1 MYQSGEGRHIR
12 QRDISSKAVSK
23 RGINRVSGSVESSMK
38 AVSVRLKDRRKVSS
52 SIEGRER

>member
-52 SIEGRER
+52 SIEGER